1 MPHKAGHNPKYIK
14 QTIGSRKEKR
24 KAKKQ
29 GQRKSEKGIK
39 KSNLAKRVAS
49 NIEEKLFAI
58 YVKRQKKK
66 AEKKSSNTGYI
77 KNLIKQGRK
86 RNRR

>member
-14 QTIGSRKEKR
+14 QTFGSRKEKR

-29 GQRKSEKGIK
+29 GQRKSEIGIK
-39 KSNLAKRVAS
+39 ISNLAKRVAS

-58 YVKRQKKK
+58 YVKKKVRILK
-66 AEKKSSNTGYI
+66 NILCRYI
-77 KNLIKQGRK
+77 LSMFIFF
-86 RNRR
+86 